1 MTPEKTDNQNK
12 LFEPL
17 LEPIL
22 NDKHPLYKL
31 ASSINWEAIEKEL
44 SCCYSADMGR
54 PGKCYPLNGWSSL
67 SQAYL

>member
-31 ASSINWEAIEKEL
+31 AASINWETIEKEL
-44 SCCYSADMGR
+44 VQCPAKCAQDIASL
-54 PGKCYPLNGWSSL
+54 PILLKKVFGKE
-67 SQAYL
+67 A